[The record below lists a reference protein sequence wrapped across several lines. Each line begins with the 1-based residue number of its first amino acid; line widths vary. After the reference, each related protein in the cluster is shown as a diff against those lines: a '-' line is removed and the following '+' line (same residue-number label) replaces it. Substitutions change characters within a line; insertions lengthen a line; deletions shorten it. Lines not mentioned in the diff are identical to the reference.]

1 MLDATDLAAMEL
13 HAMRTRDEWTVPS
26 ERAFAWLIVLVLHGY
41 LVWLARSEPRVA
53 LPTSHDTIQVV
64 FIDRTPQHLP
74 ATVLQPGERKR
85 TPQTDD
91 RQRARPQHNAGVV
104 MEPITARA
112 TASVAEPPAGRP
124 LAMVYIAQALLSAET
139 AARAQQDATATDP
152 FARRAPTLPGKPG
165 ERFRM
170 RNPISAADVVAGIGK
185 LFGGP
190 GYSANPCEDLARSIA
205 ALAIQGDSW
214 ELRHDMEFEK
224 NNCRR

>member
-1 MLDATDLAAMEL
+1 MLVAADWPALEL
-13 HAMRTRDEWTVPS
+13 HVMRTRDEWTVPS

-41 LVWLARSEPRVA
+41 LVWLARGEPRVA
-53 LPTSHDTIQVV
+53 LPTAHDTIQVV
-64 FIDRTPQHLP
+64 FIDRTPQYLP
-74 ATVLQPGERKR
+74 DPVLKPSERKR
-85 TPQTDD
+85 TPQTSD
-91 RQRARPQHNAGVV
+91 RQRARPQQNAGVV
-104 MEPITARA
+104 LQQITEQSA
-112 TASVAEPPAGRP
+112 ASLPEPPAGRP
-124 LAMVYIAQALLSAET
+124 LSMVYIAQARLSAET
-139 AARAQQDATATDP
+139 AARAQQDATAADP

-170 RNPISAADVVAGIGK
+170 RSPISAADVVAGIGK